1 VGVSLFLVAII
12 VEAALAAFCI
22 TTKSNQQKARSIIR
36 IVALVFFLLLTFIQ
50 VIDWSLRY
58 YALAAL
64 LFVLAAM
71 GALDL
76 LRSEEK
82 KNVHKPMRVVL
93 RAIGMTM
100 LIFLLTLPA
109 IIFPQYTPLEP
120 SGEYRVATAAFAYTD
135 TSRVETYTNTGE
147 HRKLN
152 VQFWHPE
159 AEESTYPLIVFSHGG
174 ISTRLS
180 NESLYLELASN
191 GYVVCA
197 VDHTYHCLVTKD
209 EDGRTIFIDRAYMQ
223 ELSAE
228 DAKSDRQQSYECYQ
242 KWMKTRTDDMNF
254 VLDHIL
260 SQVENDAENTVYELI
275 DKASIGVM
283 GHSLGGAAA
292 LGVGRMRDDVSA
304 IVALESPFLCD
315 IKGVA
320 DGEFAFVDES
330 YPVPVLNVY
339 SDSSWSHLAEWPQY
353 AENYALLSASDAT
366 AFNVHIS
373 GVGHFTLTDLALSSP
388 FLTRMFNGQKST
400 TSTEHCLKTINKVCL
415 EFFDCYLKGEGG
427 G

>member
-1 VGVSLFLVAII
+1 MGVSLFLVAII

-159 AEESTYPLIVFSHGG
+159 AEESSHM
-174 ISTRLS
+174 
-180 NESLYLELASN
+180 
-191 GYVVCA
+191 VV
-197 VDHTYHCLVTKD
+197 
-209 EDGRTIFIDRAYMQ
+209 
-223 ELSAE
+223 S
-228 DAKSDRQQSYECYQ
+228 
-242 KWMKTRTDDMNF
+242 
-254 VLDHIL
+254 
-260 SQVENDAENTVYELI
+260 
-275 DKASIGVM
+275 
-283 GHSLGGAAA
+283 
-292 LGVGRMRDDVSA
+292 
-304 IVALESPFLCD
+304 
-315 IKGVA
+315 
-320 DGEFAFVDES
+320 
-330 YPVPVLNVY
+330 VP
-339 SDSSWSHLAEWPQY
+339 
-353 AENYALLSASDAT
+353 
-366 AFNVHIS
+366 
-373 GVGHFTLTDLALSSP
+373 G
-388 FLTRMFNGQKST
+388 
-400 TSTEHCLKTINKVCL
+400 
-415 EFFDCYLKGEGG
+415 
-427 G
+427 